1 MKRVLA
7 RRDGRDNGSLSVA
20 MVFLVLITLV
30 GGGLLV
36 DGGRALVARQHAF
49 NVAQGAARAAA
60 ALSGPLTPV
69 DASTA
74 RTAAIG
80 YAQRAGVAANDVTVS
95 TRNGV
100 VTVTVVERRSAVF
113 LALGGVQQMTVRATG
128 VAELVW
134 VP

>member
-1 MKRVLA
+1 MRRSPA
-7 RRDGRDNGSLSVA
+7 RRGCRDIGSLSVA
-20 MVFLVLITLV
+20 MMFLVLITVV

-36 DGGRALVARQHAF
+36 DGGRTLAARQHAF

-69 DASTA
+69 DAATA
-74 RTAAIG
+74 RTAALG
-80 YAQRAGVAANDVTVS
+80 YAQRAGVATADVTVS

>member
-1 MKRVLA
+1 MKRLQLCHD
-7 RRDGRDNGSLSVA
+7 RRDSGSLSVA
-20 MVFLVLITLV
+20 MMFLVVITLV
-30 GGGLLV
+30 GGGLLI

-69 DASTA
+69 DSATA
-74 RTAAIG
+74 RTAAVG
-80 YAQRAGVAANDVTVS
+80 FAQRAGVAASDVTVS

-113 LALGGVQQMTVRATG
+113 LALGGVKSMTVKATG